1 MDVNSLDV
9 KFKKWRN
16 LKFYF
21 PYGELTNKPMW
32 RVAILT
38 CIDCRIVSSVFGIED
53 PGEAIIIRT
62 AGALLTLDS
71 LRSLLISVYELN
83 VNLIVVCGHTDCGG
97 KMTEDHMNQLLS
109 NISQKA
115 SISREKVLHLL
126 NSSNPTEAFRGFKD
140 VKVQIQKTVE
150 SIREHPL
157 ISPTGVEVV
166 GYIYE
171 TTNGNLIKLEERER

>member
-1 MDVNSLDV
+1 MDVSSLDV
-9 KFKKWRN
+9 KFQNWRN

-21 PYGELTNKPMW
+21 PYRELTSSPSW

-38 CIDCRIVSSVFGIED
+38 CMDCRIVSNVFGVED

-71 LRSLLISVYELN
+71 LRSLLISIYELN

-97 KMTEDHMNQLLS
+97 RMSKDHMNQLLS
-109 NISQKA
+109 KICKKT
-115 SISREKVLHLL
+115 SISREEILNIL
-126 NSSNPTEAFRGFKD
+126 NSSNPSEAFRGFID
-140 VKVQIQKTVE
+140 VKVQVQKTIK

-171 TTNGNLIKLEERER
+171 TLNGNLVK